1 MCRIKHLKKDVPLMS
16 QIKKCDI
23 KGEWL
28 NGRREKKGGWCGFGR
43 MNGCNALNDV

>member
-1 MCRIKHLKKDVPLMS
+1 MS

-28 NGRREKKGGWCGFGR
+28 NGRREKMVCGVGLGER
-43 MNGCNALNDV
+43 MVVMH